1 MYKSIGITG
10 GIASGKSTVSH
21 YLKDKGYVVL
31 DADIYARNVL
41 NKGTEGLKK
50 TVEHFGNGILNDDGT
65 LNREVLGHIVFND
78 KDERAVLNS
87 ITHPIIRK
95 EMNADKNKNL
105 QTGHVFSDIPLLY
118 ENKLEDQ
125 FDLVIVVY
133 VDEKTQLNRLMTRND
148 FTEEEARR
156 RIASQLSL
164 EEKKKRADIVF
175 NNNDTKEALY
185 NQIDDF
191 IKQLND

>member
-50 TVEHFGNGILNDDGT
+50 TVEHFGNAILNDDGT
-65 LNREVLGHIVFND
+65 LNREKLGHIVFND

-87 ITHPIIRK
+87 ITHPIIRQ

>member
-78 KDERAVLNS
+78 KDELAVLNS
-87 ITHPIIRK
+87 ITHPIIRQ
-95 EMNADKNKNL
+95 EMNDDKNKNL
-105 QTGHVFSDIPLLY
+105 KTGHVFSDIPLLY

-125 FDLVIVVY
+125 FDIVIVVY
-133 VDEKTQLNRLMTRND
+133 VDEDTQLKRLMTRND

>member
-78 KDERAVLNS
+78 KDELAVLNS
-87 ITHPIIRK
+87 ITHPIIRQ
-95 EMNADKNKNL
+95 EMNDDKNKNL
-105 QTGHVFSDIPLLY
+105 KTGHVFSDIPLLY

>member
-50 TVEHFGNGILNDDGT
+50 IVEHFGNGILNDDGT

-87 ITHPIIRK
+87 ITHPIIRQ
-95 EMNADKNKNL
+95 EMNDDKNKNL
-105 QTGHVFSDIPLLY
+105 KTGHVFSDIPLLY

-125 FDLVIVVY
+125 FDIVIVVY
-133 VDEKTQLNRLMTRND
+133 VDEDTQLKRLMTRND

>member
-65 LNREVLGHIVFND
+65 LNREKLGHIVFND
-78 KDERAVLNS
+78 KDELAVLNS
-87 ITHPIIRK
+87 ITHPIIRQ
-95 EMNADKNKNL
+95 EMNDDKNKNL

-125 FDLVIVVY
+125 FDIVIVVY
-133 VDEKTQLNRLMTRND
+133 VDEDTQLKRLMARND

-175 NNNDTKEALY
+175 NNKDTKEALY

>member
-78 KDERAVLNS
+78 KDELAVLNS